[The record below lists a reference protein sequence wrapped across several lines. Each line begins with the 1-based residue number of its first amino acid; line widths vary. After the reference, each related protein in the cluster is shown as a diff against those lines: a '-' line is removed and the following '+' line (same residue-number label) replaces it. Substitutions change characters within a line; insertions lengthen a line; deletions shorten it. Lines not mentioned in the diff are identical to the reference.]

1 MKKIAKISLIAL
13 LCVICAR
20 PVSAQQSVQLTQ
32 YIFNSMSVNPAYAGY
47 KEEWFAQLG
56 LRSQWVGWE
65 GAPKTGVVSIDGVVD
80 PIHKRHGVGLQ
91 FMTDKLGAQAATSIY
106 GNYALRL
113 QVNDEDTRRISLGIS
128 GGITQYSL
136 DGGLLDPS
144 DPGDPV
150 IPEGKISSWVPD
162 VRLGVYYYSPK
173 WYVGVSVQDMFS
185 QSKNKDFTLNE
196 TTTESLYRN
205 ISAYLIT
212 GMLFELD
219 RGLHLRPSVMIKDD
233 FKGPTTMDLNAMF
246 IFNNRLWLGAGY
258 RTRMRVLNREYAKE
272 TPQKLSALNAL
283 AGIAQFYVTANL
295 VSGEAVLGIGKHF
308 SHRSQVAKLP
318 CWFSHSVASL
328 RYWRDIGRQWPDR
341 SQTRQQAQ

>member
-173 WYVGVSVQDMFS
+173 WYIGVSVQDMFS

-283 AGIAQFYVTANL
+283 AGIAQFYVTDNL
-295 VSGEAVLGIGKHF
+295 RIGYSYDIMLGRMSSMQNGTHEVTLGYSFGKVF
-308 SHRSQVAKLP
+308 GQQYQSP
-318 CWFSHSVASL
+318 
-328 RYWRDIGRQWPDR
+328 RYF
-341 SQTRQQAQ
+341 